1 MNALLRLLVRTLA
14 VCTLFM
20 VGSADAARREVP
32 LRAPQQLLE
41 MSTDVVLAR
50 VLPDVE
56 IETSTDG
63 GWSRRDFTFSLLV
76 EDVEKGG
83 AKRGDRIEATAWHR
97 AWVGLGDPPPSSAG
111 HRPLPLAGEVAR
123 FHLRRTDDGVLE
135 VVLPNGVELAT
146 SADPLDPV
154 RYGEPPRVEPDEG
167 DAPEDAA
174 AKTPADPFGWE
185 IILILLALP
194 VLVGSLKQPGKARWT
209 LLGVSLVMFV
219 AAALIA
225 IS

>member
-1 MNALLRLLVRTLA
+1 MNALLRLLVPTLA
-14 VCTLFM
+14 VCTLFV

-32 LRAPQQLLE
+32 RRTPQQLLE

-50 VLPDVE
+50 VLPEVE
-56 IETSTDG
+56 IETSSDG

-76 EDVEKGG
+76 EDVEKGD

-97 AWVGLGDPPPSSAG
+97 RWTWPIDPPASSVG

-123 FHLRRTDDGVLE
+123 FHLRRTDEGVLE

-154 RYGEPPRVEPDEG
+154 
-167 DAPEDAA
+167 
-174 AKTPADPFGWE
+174 PFGD
-185 IILILLALP
+185 
-194 VLVGSLKQPGKARWT
+194 KTR
-209 LLGVSLVMFV
+209 
-219 AAALIA
+219 AAPL
-225 IS
+225 SRL

>member
-1 MNALLRLLVRTLA
+1 MNVLLRVLVPTLA
-14 VCTLFM
+14 VCTLFV
-20 VGSADAARREVP
+20 VGSADAARRDVP
-32 LRAPQQLLE
+32 LRTPPQLLE

-56 IETSTDG
+56 IKESREDG
-63 GWSRRDFTFSLLV
+63 WARRDFTFPLLV
-76 EDVEKGG
+76 EDVEKGD
-83 AKRGDRIEATAWHR
+83 ATRGDRIAVTAWHHV
-97 AWVGLGDPPPSSAG
+97 WVGLGDPPPSSAG

-123 FHLRRTDDGVLE
+123 FHLRRNDEGALE

-154 RYGEPPRVEPDEG
+154 RFGDPPQVESND
-167 DAPEDAA
+167 DATSEAA
-174 AKTPADPFGWE
+174 TTPADPFGWD

-194 VLVGSLKQPGKARWT
+194 IFVGSLKQADKARWI
-209 LLGVSLVMFV
+209 LLGVSLVMFLG
-219 AAALIA
+219 AALIA

>member
-1 MNALLRLLVRTLA
+1 MNALLRRLIPVLAIWTLLV
-14 VCTLFM
+14 
-20 VGSADAARREVP
+20 VGSADAALRDVP
-32 LRAPQQLLE
+32 LLTPQQLLE

-56 IETSTDG
+56 IETSSDG
-63 GWSRRDFTFSLLV
+63 GWSRRDFTFPLLV
-76 EDVEKGG
+76 EDVEKGD
-83 AKRGDRIEATAWHR
+83 AKRGDRIDVTAWHR
-97 AWVGLGDPPPSSAG
+97 AWVGLGDPPPSSTG

-123 FHLRRTDDGVLE
+123 FHLRRTEEGVLE

-154 RYGEPPRVEPDEG
+154 RYGDAPPVTADEDG
-167 DAPEDAA
+167 DPEDA
-174 AKTPADPFGWE
+174 TPADPFGWE

-194 VLVGSLKQPGKARWT
+194 ILVGSLKQPGKARWT

>member
-1 MNALLRLLVRTLA
+1 MNALLRLLVPTLA

-32 LRAPQQLLE
+32 LRTPQQLLE

-50 VLPDVE
+50 VLPEVE
-56 IETSTDG
+56 IETSSDG

-76 EDVEKGG
+76 EDVEKGE

-97 AWVGLGDPPPSSAG
+97 AWVGLGGPPPSSVG
-111 HRPLPLAGEVAR
+111 HRPLPLAGEIAR
-123 FHLRRTDDGVLE
+123 FHLRRTDEGVLE

-154 RYGEPPRVEPDEG
+154 RYGDAPRVEPDG
-167 DAPEDAA
+167 SDASDDTA
-174 AKTPADPFGWE
+174 AKAPVDPFGWDV
-185 IILILLALP
+185 ILILLALP

-209 LLGVSLVMFV
+209 LLGISLLMFV
-219 AAALIA
+219 GAALIA